1 MIHEQRKYMKI
12 VAYKDYKIKM
22 DKTYNKPE
30 YVFTNRVYFKR
41 TWLGKNVTSATY
53 SRITTNQMDLDISD
67 YLNINILPKDAV
79 EVDSKYTDI
88 PPI

>member
-1 MIHEQRKYMKI
+1 MKTL
-12 VAYKDYKIKM
+12 AYKDYKIKM
-22 DKTYNKPE
+22 DKTHNKPQH
-30 YVFTNRVYFKR
+30 VFTNRVYFKR
-41 TWLGKNVTSATY
+41 TWLGKTVTSATY
-53 SRITTNQMDLDISD
+53 SGITTNQMDLDISD